1 MQLIMCVLNYKLAG
15 FAQITLFLRV
25 KKSHAYFKVVFF
37 ELLVDFHLIAN
48 RYNKSE
54 KYQLEKYIVHELRF

>member
-1 MQLIMCVLNYKLAG
+1 M
-15 FAQITLFLRV
+15 
-25 KKSHAYFKVVFF
+25 VFF